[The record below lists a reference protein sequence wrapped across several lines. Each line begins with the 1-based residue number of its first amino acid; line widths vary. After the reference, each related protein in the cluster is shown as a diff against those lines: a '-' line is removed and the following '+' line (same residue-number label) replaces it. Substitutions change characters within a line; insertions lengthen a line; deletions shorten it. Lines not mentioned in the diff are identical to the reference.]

1 MKLNFILNALNEETG
16 QLEFK
21 IDRSKDSCRTPRRND
36 DIESAI
42 EFMRDLQDFLT
53 LYMQILRRQ
62 CKSRRWMQKIR

>member
-1 MKLNFILNALNEETG
+1 MRLNFILNALNEETG

-36 DIESAI
+36 DIESAMK
-42 EFMRDLQDFLT
+42 FMRDLQRFFLF

-62 CKSRRWMQKIR
+62 CKSRR